1 MPMASLFSR
10 VSQFARSKQGK
21 ELIDKGKDFASKP
34 ENRRKITSLFS
45 RGGGEAS
52 KKTRRSNPRRPR

>member
-1 MPMASLFSR
+1 MASLFSR

-34 ENRRKITSLFS
+34 ENRRKVTKLFTRA
-45 RGGGEAS
+45 RGG
-52 KKTRRSNPRRPR
+52 KK